1 MTNVPTIDLSKL
13 DQDALSQ
20 IDRACR
26 DHGFFLVI
34 NHGLEEH
41 LAKLQKEAAGFF
53 AHPMAVKRQVMRT
66 ADNPM
71 GYYDRELT
79 KQKRDLK
86 EVFDFYAPRTEGNF
100 GRMPWPQDEPAF
112 RDVLCDY
119 FYASGD
125 LSKRLVKIL
134 CQTLGQA
141 EDSLDSAFSEA
152 PTSTARLNHYP
163 SSDHLEPEE
172 QAKVEALGDMALG
185 HHTDP
190 GAITLLYQDDVGGL
204 ETHSDEDGWIPVPP
218 VPGAIVVNV
227 GDVMQVWSNGQYK
240 AAIHR
245 VVPVPAGKSRYS
257 MPFFFQPSATALIEP
272 IAALGAPKYRPFTWK
287 EFIQGRI
294 DDNFANIGEDDIQVD
309 RYKIAS

>member
-1 MTNVPTIDLSKL
+1 MPNVPTIDLQNVDQGAL
-13 DQDALSQ
+13 DQ

-26 DHGFFLVI
+26 DHGFFLVT
-34 NHGLEEH
+34 NHGLEDH
-41 LAKLQKEAAGFF
+41 LEQLQSQAERFF
-53 AHPMAVKRQVMRT
+53 AQPLAVKRKVFRT

-86 EVFDFYAPRTEGNF
+86 EVFDFYAPRTQGSF
-100 GRMPWPQDEPAF
+100 GRMPWPDGESEF

-125 LSKRLVKIL
+125 LSQRLLKLL
-134 CQTLGQA
+134 CRALGQPENA
-141 EDSLDSAFSEA
+141 LDAIFAEA

-163 SSDHLEPEE
+163 STDHLEPGE

-190 GAITLLYQDDVGGL
+190 GAITLLYQDSVGGL
-204 ETHSDEDGWIPVPP
+204 ETFSQEMGWIPVPP
-218 VPGAIVVNV
+218 QPGSIVVNV

-257 MPFFFQPSATALIEP
+257 MPFFYQPGSKAVIEP
-272 IAALGAPKYRPFTWK
+272 LPDLGTPQYRPFTWK